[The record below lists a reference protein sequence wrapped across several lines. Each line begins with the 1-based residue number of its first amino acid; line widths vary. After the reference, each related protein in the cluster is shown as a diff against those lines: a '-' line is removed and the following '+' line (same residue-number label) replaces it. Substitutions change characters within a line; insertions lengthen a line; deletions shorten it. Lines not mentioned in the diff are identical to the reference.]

1 MASKDIPLMAAKGS
15 FSFGPS
21 VVYMVRAVRLSPQ
34 FRLCPPPRNLH
45 LGHWFFS
52 FLQLLARCP
61 SSWQLKHLGLP
72 LLWAASI
79 VTSRLDCSGLSK
91 VFPWRSSKA
100 SIYLL
105 TAQIAMSIGSTAALY
120 LFCWNTSLMICLE
133 TFCSNRYTP
142 NALSIFDWKYSVL
155 HFAR

>member
-1 MASKDIPLMAAKGS
+1 MASNDIPLTAAKGS

-21 VVYMVRAVRLSPQ
+21 VVSVVQVVRLSLQ
-34 FRLCPPPRNLH
+34 FRLCSPPRNLH

-52 FLQLLARCP
+52 FLQSLARCP

-72 LLWAASI
+72 FFWTVSM
-79 VTSRLDCSGLSK
+79 VTSWLDCSGLSK
-91 VFPWRSSKA
+91 IFPQGSSKA
-100 SIYLL
+100 SIYFL
-105 TAQIAMSIGSTAALY
+105 TAQIAVSIGSTVALC
-120 LFCWNTSLMICLE
+120 LFCWNTSSMICLE

-142 NALSIFDWKYSVL
+142 NVLSIFDWKYSIL